1 MSLSAD
7 QLSAFQINGG
17 FEPGQVATLL
27 LSAVFVMLLVWG
39 VWAIR
44 SAYSCWASNDLSH
57 KEFALVVVRF
67 SAMYLA
73 LTFLLL
79 S

>member
-7 QLSAFQINGG
+7 QLNAFKVNGG
-17 FEPGQVATLL
+17 FEPAQVATLL
-27 LSAVFVMLLVWG
+27 LCTVFVVLLVWG

-44 SAYSCWASNDLSH
+44 SAYSCWAANDLSH
-57 KEFALVVVRF
+57 KEFAMVIVRF
-67 SAMYLA
+67 ASMYLV

>member
-1 MSLSAD
+1 MNLSAD
-7 QLSAFQINGG
+7 QLSAFKTNGG
-17 FEPGQVATLL
+17 FDPSQVATFLL
-27 LSAVFVMLLVWG
+27 CSVFVVLLVWG

-44 SAYSCWASNDLSH
+44 SAYTCWASNELSH
-57 KEFALVVVRF
+57 KEFVMVVVRF
-67 SAMYLA
+67 SMMYLA